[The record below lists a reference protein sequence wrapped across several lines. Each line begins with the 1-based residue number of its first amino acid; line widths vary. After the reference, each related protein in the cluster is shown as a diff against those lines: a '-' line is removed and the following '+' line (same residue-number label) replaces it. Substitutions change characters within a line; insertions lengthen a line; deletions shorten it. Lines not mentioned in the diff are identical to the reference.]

1 MAEVVSVELFGSL
14 RRHVGGQERVRV
26 EAANIRDLLKGL
38 EERYPGLGPTLNRG
52 VSVSIDGKI
61 YTEAMFQPITSQ
73 NEVVLLPRIAG
84 GALGVEA

>member
-14 RRHVGGQERVRV
+14 RRHVGGKDKVKV
-26 EAANIRDLLKGL
+26 EAANIRDVLKGL
-38 EERYPGLGPTLNRG
+38 GDRYPGLAPQLKRG

-61 YTEAMFQPITSQ
+61 YTEAMFQPVTAQ

-84 GALGVEA
+84 G